1 MRQIYCANNLPF
13 WTADDIRERA
23 QFSDTFACAVESAFK
38 ARNRA
43 WNFERIEAPMLI
55 PRDLLSAEYTD
66 EQIFAIPQKPSALR
80 ERMAFELS
88 ENPALENEIYELARL
103 ADPRFAASVD
113 RPRFAQAV
121 AQSSCET
128 DRPELAH
135 PDFAPALAAFERLRP
150 ESALALRPETTPAT
164 YAWMERTLQER
175 ANSLPYCCWQ
185 LNKSFR
191 REQDQSS
198 KHMRLKE
205 FWQQEFQC
213 AYASDSADDYQPF
226 CLEPVRQALADIT
239 RCPARIVLSDRLP
252 SYSVRTFDIECWNS
266 QKWMEVCSIS
276 KRIDFPDSARLPS
289 KAACPERE
297 ILVCE
302 IATSPD
308 RQHYCK
314 QLWKEAWKTLNPD
327 ELSELPDPDLFVSN
341 AQAAQAKALRRS
353 QARSA

>member
-1 MRQIYCANNLPF
+1 MRQIYQANNLPF
-13 WTADDIRERA
+13 WTAQDIQERA
-23 QFSDTFACAVESAFK
+23 QFSETFASSVERALRD
-38 ARNRA
+38 RNRA
-43 WNFERIEAPMLI
+43 WRFERIEAPMLI

-88 ENPALENEIYELARL
+88 SDAQLALKTHENASL
-103 ADPRFAASVD
+103 ADPA
-113 RPRFAQAV
+113 FAQNVPFERFLRAC
-121 AQSSCET
+121 AQSAEET
-128 DRPELAH
+128 PAPELAS
-135 PDFAPALAAFERLRP
+135 PEFASALRAFEILRP

-164 YAWMERTLQER
+164 YAWMEHALRER
-175 ANSLPYCCWQ
+175 PNSLPYCCWQ

-191 REQDQSS
+191 REQDQSG

-213 AYASDSADDYQPF
+213 AYASDSADDYQAF
-226 CLEPVRQALADIT
+226 CLEPVRLALADIT

-252 SYSVRTFDIECWNS
+252 NYSVRTFDIECWNS

-276 KRIDFPDSARLPS
+276 KRIDFPDSIRLPS
-289 KAACPERE
+289 KAACPDRE

-314 QLWKEAWKTLNPD
+314 QLWQEAWKTLNPD
-327 ELSELPDPDLFVSN
+327 ELTLEPNPADFVSN
-341 AQAAQAKALRRS
+341 EQAARAKALRRS
-353 QARSA
+353 EQKPD